1 MQAWLRSQR
10 VQARGGRIVNITDK
24 VLLMNLSNLSQDD
37 IAYLHKLKTLATVL
51 KARLD
56 LRDMKLQEKLDH
68 E

>member
-1 MQAWLRSQR
+1 M
-10 VQARGGRIVNITDK
+10 NITDK

>member
-1 MQAWLRSQR
+1 MNINER
-10 VQARGGRIVNITDK
+10 VM
-24 VLLMNLSNLSQDD
+24 LMNLANLAPED